1 MDEEEGEG
9 EEVAG
14 VERGASNAES
24 RGTFP
29 ENVLRL
35 EAEEAEGEAGVV
47 AEEEMDVSSVVS
59 KVTFQESAPKQVE
72 EGAAEGDEEEGA
84 GADSREDV
92 ERPRF

>member
-24 RGTFP
+24 RGIFP
-29 ENVLRL
+29 ESVLRL
-35 EAEEAEGEAGVV
+35 EVEEAEGEAGVV

-84 GADSREDV
+84 GADSRKHV
-92 ERPRF
+92 